1 MQGYNAEVARYFR
14 PPPAGMSRELLVRAG
29 SERQSVIVEL
39 YADIADQTLRNVG
52 FRVFACPHIIAACQ
66 KAAEMLEGAPVGQL
80 GGSALISLQESLQQ
94 EFDIPVEKAG
104 KLLILK
110 DALSVCSAAAGQA
123 EEKE

>member
-52 FRVFACPHIIAACQ
+52 FRVFACPHIIAACNWL
-66 KAAEMLEGAPVGQL
+66 AEHLEGASAGALEQIDQREIALMFDMPV
-80 GGSALISLQESLQQ
+80 
-94 EFDIPVEKAG
+94 DKAG
-104 KLLILK
+104 KLLIIK
-110 DALSVCSAAAGQA
+110 DATQACLETIRAGGVA
-123 EEKE
+123 PDD